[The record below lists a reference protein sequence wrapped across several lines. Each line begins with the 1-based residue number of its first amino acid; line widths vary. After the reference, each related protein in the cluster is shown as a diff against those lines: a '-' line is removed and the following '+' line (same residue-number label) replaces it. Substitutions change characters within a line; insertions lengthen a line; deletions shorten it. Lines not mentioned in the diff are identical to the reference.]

1 MEDLNTRSKEEI
13 LKIIDAELEG
23 NLIILIDPKHKD
35 SFSQSRINVW
45 KETVRER
52 LYIYLIENTN
62 K

>member
-1 MEDLNTRSKEEI
+1 MEDLNIRSKEEI

-23 NLIILIDPKHKD
+23 NLMILIDPKHKD

-52 LYIYLIENTN
+52 LYIYLIE

>member
-1 MEDLNTRSKEEI
+1 MADTRSKEET

-23 NLIILIDPKHKD
+23 NLMILIDPKHKD

-52 LYIYLIENTN
+52 LYIYLIE

>member
-1 MEDLNTRSKEEI
+1 MADTKSKEEI

-23 NLIILIDPKHKD
+23 NLMILIDPKHKD

-52 LYIYLIENTN
+52 LYIYLIE

>member
-1 MEDLNTRSKEEI
+1 MADTRSKEEI

-52 LYIYLIENTN
+52 LYIYLIE

>member
-23 NLIILIDPKHKD
+23 NLMILIDPKHKD

-45 KETVRER
+45 KETVKER
-52 LYIYLIENTN
+52 LYIYLIE
-62 K
+62 KYK

>member
-1 MEDLNTRSKEEI
+1 MADIRSKEEI

-23 NLIILIDPKHKD
+23 NLMILIDPKHKD

-45 KETVRER
+45 KDTVKER
-52 LYIYLIENTN
+52 LYIYLIE

>member
-1 MEDLNTRSKEEI
+1 MVDTKSKEEI

-23 NLIILIDPKHKD
+23 NLMILIDPKHKD

-52 LYIYLIENTN
+52 LYIYLIEKTN

>member
-1 MEDLNTRSKEEI
+1 MADTRSKEEI

-23 NLIILIDPKHKD
+23 NLMILIDPKHKD

-45 KETVRER
+45 KDTVRER
-52 LYIYLIENTN
+52 LYIYLIE

>member
-1 MEDLNTRSKEEI
+1 MVDTRSKEEI

-23 NLIILIDPKHKD
+23 NLIILIGPKHKD

-52 LYIYLIENTN
+52 LYIYLIE

>member
-1 MEDLNTRSKEEI
+1 MADIRSKEEI

-23 NLIILIDPKHKD
+23 NLMILIDPKHKD

>member
-23 NLIILIDPKHKD
+23 NLMILIDPKHKD

>member
-1 MEDLNTRSKEEI
+1 MEDLNIRSKEEI

-23 NLIILIDPKHKD
+23 NLMILIDPKHKD
-35 SFSQSRINVW
+35 SFSQSRINIW

-52 LYIYLIENTN
+52 LYIYLIE

>member
-23 NLIILIDPKHKD
+23 NLMILIDPKHKD

-45 KETVRER
+45 KETVSER